1 MNNTDWAK
9 KYLEKAEDDLI
20 SNESGIYIQASIAS
34 ALIAIAEELAKVN
47 IKFDNVCYELKSAN
61 EGERK

>member
-1 MNNTDWAK
+1 MKNTDWAK

-34 ALIAIAEELAKVN
+34 AMIAIAEKLEEISESLVPPDPRAV
-47 IKFDNVCYELKSAN
+47 EQ
-61 EGERK
+61 RKYT